1 MKRLSLMMLSAALT
15 CIQAASFA
23 GNHRL
28 MSPHGNY
35 KVVVSDKDSISLTV
49 LYRGKKVLDN
59 STIELEVEGRES
71 YRGNLRENGRRSV
84 RNTINPLYGKN
95 NKLDDSYNEMTL
107 AMAEGFSLTFRAYDD
122 GVAYRFSLLSDEP
135 SVIQNE
141 KAVFRPDPDSGI
153 LFPETDNFTSWELT
167 YHHYDSMSAIPDG
180 KRSIVPMLMKRNR
193 DGVSVVIAE
202 SDVRDYPG
210 MYLEKYGDGFHSRF
224 AAYPDRVEMGSWGNF
239 VSVVKSRK
247 DHIAECSSARD
258 LPWRI
263 IIATDDDRTLPV
275 NELVYKLAAPQAD
288 MDFSWVRP
296 GKAAWEWWHD
306 AILPG
311 EELPSGMKNRNTALY
326 KRYIDFAAENGLE
339 YLLVDAGWTNL
350 YRMEEVNPKFDVE
363 EIVSYA
369 SGRGIGVFLWCTAH
383 TLHER
388 LDFYLDMFERWGVSG
403 LKVDFFDRDDQLAMR
418 WYEDIAREAAKH
430 HLMVNFHGCSKPTG
444 LNRMYPNV
452 VTYEAVRGAEC
463 SKWDFTANPEHHLTI
478 PFVRMLCGSL
488 DYTPG
493 SMRNKSI
500 SFFKP
505 VDPGLPSTQGT
516 RCHELA
522 MFVVFDQYLASLCD
536 SPAEY
541 IKYPDVMRFLSSVPV
556 SFDETVVLD
565 ASVGDKIITAKRKG
579 NVWYVGGMTDWTA
592 RAVDVDFS
600 FLDKGRKYNAF
611 WLVDDES
618 SNLYADRYKCVTGT
632 VRNGDRQQVRM
643 ASGGGFVLMLAPAD

>member
-1 MKRLSLMMLSAALT
+1 MLSAVLT

-35 KVVVSDKDSISLTV
+35 KVVVSDKDSICLTV
-49 LYRGKKVLDN
+49 MYRGKKILDN
-59 STIELEVEGRES
+59 STIGLEVVGRES
-71 YRGNLRENGRRSV
+71 YTGNLREECRRSV
-84 RNTINPLYGKN
+84 RNTIYPLYGKN

-107 AMAEGFSLTFRAYDD
+107 AMAEGFSLTFRACDD

-135 SVIQNE
+135 SVIKNE
-141 KAVFRPDPDSGI
+141 TAVFRPDPDSDV

-180 KRSIVPMLMKRNR
+180 KRSIVPMLMKRNK

-210 MYLEKYGDGFHSRF
+210 MYLEKYGDELHSRF
-224 AAYPDRVEMGSWGNF
+224 AAYPDKVEMGSWGNF

-258 LPWRI
+258 LPWRV
-263 IIATDDDRTLPV
+263 IIATDDDRALPV

-288 MDFSWVRP
+288 MEFSWVRP

-350 YRMEEVNPKFDVE
+350 YRMEDVNPKFDVE

-369 SGRGIGVFLWCTAH
+369 SDRGIGIFLWCTAH

-388 LDFYLDMFERWGVSG
+388 LDFYLDMFEKWGVSG

-418 WYEDIAREAAKH
+418 WYEDIARESAKH

-463 SKWDFTANPEHHLTI
+463 SKWDLTANPEHHLTI

-522 MFVVFDQYLASLCD
+522 MFVVLDQYLASLCD

-541 IKYPDVMRFLSSVPV
+541 LKYPDIMRFLSSVPV

-565 ASVGDKIITAKRKG
+565 AVVGDKIVTAKRKG
-579 NVWYVGGMTDWTA
+579 DVWYVGGMTDWTA
-592 RAVDVDFS
+592 RSEDVDFS
-600 FLDKGRKYNAF
+600 FLDKGRKYNSF

-632 VRNGDRQQVRM
+632 VSNGDRQQVRM
-643 ASGGGFVLMLAPAD
+643 ASGGGFVLVLTPAD